1 MPLNFFLFFSYLLFY
16 SYVTVYNVTKYQSD
30 VLITIRVLNSSTRAE
45 YIQVDW
51 WNWIKSWT
59 FIATESFMP
68 LAKQSSGTDCQK
80 IIVTI
85 KERKQENKY
94 KACAWRVVR
103 GAWSVERGAW
113 RVAHGATKSN
123 NQIRA
128 VFSRNFSGCNIRFC
142 CQFGMTFISIT

>member
-1 MPLNFFLFFSYLLFY
+1 
-16 SYVTVYNVTKYQSD
+16 
-30 VLITIRVLNSSTRAE
+30 
-45 YIQVDW
+45 
-51 WNWIKSWT
+51 
-59 FIATESFMP
+59 MP

-80 IIVTI
+80 NNSYNQRYR
-85 KERKQENKY
+85 ENRKINTRR
-94 KACAWRVVR
+94 ARGAWRVARV
-103 GAWSVERGAW
+103 AW